1 MKSVFLLLLVSTS
14 ALADDAALLRCR
26 AIADGPAR
34 LACYD
39 ALPLG
44 MAAAKAG
51 APTAPALAP
60 SQQFGLEQ
68 KSAEAAVQAIESHIP
83 GRFEG
88 WSAKSRITLA
98 NGQVWEI
105 ADDSKAFMNAENPKV
120 RVRRGAMGAFYIE
133 IEKTNRSPRVK
144 RVQ

>member
-1 MKSVFLLLLVSTS
+1 MKSVLFLLLVSTS

-44 MAAAKAG
+44 TPA
-51 APTAPALAP
+51 APAVATAE
-60 SQQFGLEQ
+60 QFGLEQ
-68 KSAEAAVQAIESHIP
+68 KSAQAGVAAIESHIP

-88 WSAKSRITLA
+88 WAPKSRIKLA

-105 ADDSKAFMNAENPKV
+105 ADDSKAFLNVENPKV
-120 RVRRGAMGAFYIE
+120 RIRRGAMGAFYIE

>member
-1 MKSVFLLLLVSTS
+1 MKSFLLLLLISGS

-26 AIADGPAR
+26 AISDGPAR

-44 MAAAKAG
+44 GPANSAAGAG
-51 APTAPALAP
+51 AAAPTA
-60 SQQFGLEQ
+60 QQFGLEQ
-68 KSAEAAVQAIESHIP
+68 KSAEGAIQAIESHIP

-88 WSAKSRITLA
+88 WAPKSRITLA

-105 ADDSKAFMNAENPKV
+105 ADDSKAFLNVENPKV
-120 RVRRGAMGAFYIE
+120 RVRRGAIGAFYLE
-133 IEKTNRSPRVK
+133 IEKTNRSPRVR